1 MSNRYVM
8 CARPVSKG
16 LFTTEPG
23 KTLYLVVPPGVL
35 PAPLHAVRR
44 EVWLKGLLEA
54 AAYDWPSDDK
64 ALNYLEDRHDA
75 KKTAMQLVSD
85 GIHLFSKAQRPDCT
99 INMHLVAHSTGA
111 YLLREAFDDAD
122 DARLQNNAWM
132 VSQIV
137 FIGADVSAGSMSGGN
152 ATSSSLY
159 RHCSRL
165 ANYSNLHDSV
175 LKLTNA
181 KRVGMAP
188 RVGRVGM
195 PEDLP
200 STAVNLD
207 CTEYFAVLKA
217 DPVVRQRDQ
226 REEIGSFNHSWHI
239 GNRDFAQDLFETL
252 KGDADRNVVSSRYS
266 GEGGTLHLKVPVA
279 V

>member
-99 INMHLVAHSTGA
+99 INM
-111 YLLREAFDDAD
+111 LLG
-122 DARLQNNAWM
+122 
-132 VSQIV
+132 I
-137 FIGADVSAGSMSGGN
+137 
-152 ATSSSLY
+152 
-159 RHCSRL
+159 
-165 ANYSNLHDSV
+165 
-175 LKLTNA
+175 
-181 KRVGMAP
+181 
-188 RVGRVGM
+188 
-195 PEDLP
+195 
-200 STAVNLD
+200 
-207 CTEYFAVLKA
+207 
-217 DPVVRQRDQ
+217 
-226 REEIGSFNHSWHI
+226 
-239 GNRDFAQDLFETL
+239 
-252 KGDADRNVVSSRYS
+252 
-266 GEGGTLHLKVPVA
+266 
-279 V
+279 